1 MISASSASPVRT
13 ACVTQWLLITGSMP
27 GIAAS
32 TRETWVLGSAPK
44 AVGAVEKSLA
54 SETTWA
60 WTSSPTA
67 ISQSPSRPLIR

>member
-13 ACVTQWLLITGSMP
+13 AWVTQWLLITGSMP

-32 TRETWVLGSAPK
+32 TSETWLLGSAPK

-54 SETTWA
+54 CEIAWA

-67 ISQSPSRPLIR
+67 ISHAPLRPAIR